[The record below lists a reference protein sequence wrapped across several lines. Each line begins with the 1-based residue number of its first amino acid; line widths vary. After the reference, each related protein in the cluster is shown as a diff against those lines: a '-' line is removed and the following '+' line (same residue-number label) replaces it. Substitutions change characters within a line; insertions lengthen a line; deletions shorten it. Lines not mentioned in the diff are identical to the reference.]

1 MKTYILDSFNRL
13 KSYSQS
19 LDAKAMLCNKAWV
32 VYNKDGIKEVW
43 KFKHDGTMS
52 IALSGEFQIRKWNYD
67 SSDNSVNIM
76 TSDSSGVCIK
86 PVVYNGFILGF
97 RQDGTDHDL
106 VMIDENKMEVLK
118 IQGIKDLLEV
128 ESKLLNEAYSQ
139 TSAGKIA
146 IADKKRKEEKEKI
159 DLKKKL
165 SDEMWKSFGEELT
178 PEDIEKINKIT
189 EDTVTSRLICISPL
203 IALAFFVFFG
213 LLQSN
218 IGVAIFLIA
227 FFISSSIFVLRQIS
241 DFTAKRDIS
250 NRYNE
255 FLHSKGF
262 EDEDCELMIELAWTK
277 VNVIH
282 S

>member
-146 IADKKRKEEKEKI
+146 IADKKRKEEKGKI

-165 SDEMWKSFGEELT
+165 SDEMWKNFEGNLT
-178 PEDIEKINKIT
+178 ENDKEKVNRIK
-189 EDTVTSRLICISPL
+189 EDTVTTRLIAITPVVSILLLFFFIMVESLIGGIISG
-203 IALAFFVFFG
+203 IALFLSGSVFFYRT
-213 LLQSN
+213 L
-218 IGVAIFLIA
+218 
-227 FFISSSIFVLRQIS
+227 S
-241 DFTAKRDIS
+241 DFNAKQNI
-250 NRYNE
+250 NKRYRE
-255 FLHSKGF
+255 FLVSKGF
-262 EDEDCELMIELAWTK
+262 NDEDCESLIELAWM
-277 VNVIH
+277 
-282 S
+282 